1 MVDNEMALT
10 FSVRN
15 NPGVYALLLGSGV
28 STDAGVPTGWGIVE
42 DLIRKLA
49 DAQDKDPDPDPFE
62 WYEEEY
68 EQEPQYDELIEKI
81 APSKEER
88 QSLLEAYFKP
98 TDEEREEG
106 IKTPS
111 KAHESRLFPVNTS
124 SPGRSA
130 SNRGNWGDQRAIAVP
145 GSCPGVYS

>member
-68 EQEPQYDELIEKI
+68 E
-81 APSKEER
+81 
-88 QSLLEAYFKP
+88 
-98 TDEEREEG
+98 
-106 IKTPS
+106 
-111 KAHESRLFPVNTS
+111 
-124 SPGRSA
+124 
-130 SNRGNWGDQRAIAVP
+130 
-145 GSCPGVYS
+145 